1 MPATENETGRYR
13 QRRRT
18 RAAIVDA
25 TMRLVAA
32 GTTPS
37 VSEIADAAEVS
48 RRTVYLY
55 FPTLE
60 QLLLDATLGLL
71 SQTAVDD
78 AIDAV
83 DVTGDA
89 EARVEAMLDAI
100 GRLSGETLPLG
111 RALIKLTVDDP
122 GAGAPDGPHGAASVP
137 QGGAGY
143 PGAERARPGPRR
155 GYRRIGWIEKAIEPL
170 RDQLPAADF
179 ERLVSGLAMVI
190 GWEALIVLQD
200 LRGLDAEEQQDVS
213 LWAART
219 LIRAALADAAG
230 SGTGTPGSGTAK

>member
-32 GTTPS
+32 GTMPS

-83 DVTGDA
+83 DVAGDA

-100 GRLSGETLPLG
+100 GRLAGETLPWG
-111 RALIKLTVDDP
+111 RALIKLSVDDP
-122 GAGAPDGPHGAASVP
+122 GAGAPD
-137 QGGAGY
+137 
-143 PGAERARPGPRR
+143 GPRR

-170 RDQLPAADF
+170 RDQLPTADF

-200 LRGLDAEEQQDVS
+200 LRGLDPEEQQDVS

>member
-1 MPATENETGRYR
+1 
-13 QRRRT
+13 
-18 RAAIVDA
+18 
-25 TMRLVAA
+25 
-32 GTTPS
+32 
-37 VSEIADAAEVS
+37 
-48 RRTVYLY
+48 VYLY

-122 GAGAPDGPHGAASVP
+122 GAGAPDGPHRAASVP
-137 QGGAGY
+137 KGGAGY
-143 PGAERARPGPRR
+143 PGAERARPWRR
-155 GYRRIGWIEKAIEPL
+155 AESGKR
-170 RDQLPAADF
+170 
-179 ERLVSGLAMVI
+179 ER
-190 GWEALIVLQD
+190 
-200 LRGLDAEEQQDVS
+200 
-213 LWAART
+213 
-219 LIRAALADAAG
+219 
-230 SGTGTPGSGTAK
+230 P